1 MKHWHCH
8 DCHHE
13 WDGGDPHCDWCGGQ
27 GFVLEEETQFARF
40 MKAWAEGWR
49 PKGWPDFSAP
59 NDDKPVDIAK

>member
-13 WDGGDPHCDWCGGQ
+13 WDGGDLHCDWCGGQ
-27 GFVLEEETQFARF
+27 GYVLEEETQFARF

-49 PKGWPDFSAP
+49 PEGWPYLP
-59 NDDKPVDIAK
+59 PPTDDKPVDIAK